1 SLHSDKA
8 TEDVKKKLL
17 ADLHKTFATLT
28 QEEQKYANIFLHDV
42 ERGDVIV
49 GNGKSLRDYITEYQ
63 EKAKN
68 DRIHKCATALGVNE
82 TMLRTF
88 LNLHVTEGNINEFG
102 QFDNL
107 KASVNSKTAKA
118 YFEATEGA
126 EVPLRKVQMKIDII
140 LRQFV
145 LTEGFEV

>member
-1 SLHSDKA
+1 
-8 TEDVKKKLL
+8 
-17 ADLHKTFATLT
+17 
-28 QEEQKYANIFLHDV
+28 
-42 ERGDVIV
+42 

-68 DRIHKCATALGVNE
+68 DRIHKCATAIGVNE
-82 TMLRTF
+82 TKLRTF

-107 KASVNSKTAKA
+107 KASVDSKKAKA